1 MPGLLMMDGAQ
12 ARGKGLW
19 ARGTPL
25 LLLLLLWGATATA
38 LALEGGPVSQD
49 SVHMQEVAEI
59 KTDSLLTFLARWHK
73 WTSQFSTG
81 DRSGGHTREVAK
93 RQEGAPLQQPPR
105 RDKTRCKNFFW
116 KTFSS
121 CK

>member
-1 MPGLLMMDGAQ
+1 MGGS
-12 ARGKGLW
+12 R
-19 ARGTPL
+19 ARGTRPWACGT
-25 LLLLLLWGATATA
+25 LLLLLWGAMATA
-38 LALEGGPVSQD
+38 LALEGSPASQD

-59 KTDSLLTFLARWHK
+59 KKNSLLTFLARWHE
-73 WTSQFSTG
+73 WTSHSSTG
-81 DRSGGHTREVAK
+81 DLVGDTGEVAK
-93 RQEGAPLQQPPR
+93 EREGVSLQQSPR